1 MIRTI
6 RPRPALERRLE
17 SAAWQH
23 RVTVVH
29 APAGWGKSLGLAG
42 WAASSARR
50 DRIARVDLDSDCA
63 EPVVFWTRVTEALA
77 GVDDRFAGLP
87 PPPAGSGD
95 RRSWIAE
102 LVATGRSAPA
112 DLVLALDNVERI
124 DTPAVRDEL
133 ALLVLGRSRIRLLL
147 AGRTRPPIALARLR
161 ALGALAE
168 IGTGDLG
175 FSADEARS
183 LLDGPATPEFEEAIR
198 RAEGWPVALRFAAGQ
213 PHERLRGDHHH
224 LYDYVVEE
232 VLALL
237 PAGLCRF
244 LLGTAGLDWLSGPL
258 CEAVTGGA
266 DGSGKLAR
274 LERAGVFVVPLD
286 RRRVWFRYHPLFRE
300 ALHRAAATEGV
311 DTEDTHRRAGRWFVD
326 HGMPDRAIAHL
337 LAAGDEVEAGELIA
351 STYWRML
358 DVGHITTVLG
368 WIDRIAPAQLHAD
381 ARLLLAHASASLF
394 AGRTG
399 EVHLALTLAEAAPV
413 RQGPLADGL
422 PSVAAGIALGRA
434 SLSALHGDVGEA
446 VRWAR
451 RARSMHGPEHFTQR
465 ANCDVI
471 LAGSAYYAGPG
482 DDVEFRLT
490 EIVESATP
498 MRNTVA
504 EVAGRATLARVRAER
519 GDLTA
524 AGEQLARAEAL
535 IGSRYAAAPFTDR
548 VFALCH
554 AAVAQHTGAADVAVA
569 GYANAHALAIAATD
583 RITALDA
590 ALGLAELELD
600 AGRGDAARRWSA
612 EAGRLL
618 AECEDPG
625 QRLRTRQAAVRA
637 RLAERVA
644 ADPTA
649 GGLVT
654 ARQGAILQ
662 AVARGL
668 SDAAIAAEL
677 GVSVRTVHAHLR
689 AVNARLRVHRRAD
702 AVRVYRAGGGP
713 A

>member
-1 MIRTI
+1 MTRTTRA
-6 RPRPALERRLE
+6 RPVLERRLE
-17 SAAWQH
+17 TAAWQH
-23 RVTVVH
+23 RLTVVH
-29 APAGWGKSLGLAG
+29 APAGWGKSLGLAA
-42 WAASSARR
+42 WIASSARGN
-50 DRIARVDLDSDCA
+50 RIARAELDPDCS
-63 EPVVFWTRVTEALA
+63 EPVVFWTRVAEALA
-77 GVDDRFAGLP
+77 GTDDRFAGLDT
-87 PPPAGSGD
+87 PPAGVDD
-95 RRSWIAE
+95 RRTWIAE
-102 LVATGRSAPA
+102 LVATGLSAPA

-124 DTPAVRDEL
+124 DTPAVGDEL

-147 AGRTRPPIALARLR
+147 AGRTRPPLALARLR
-161 ALGALAE
+161 ASGALAE
-168 IGTGDLG
+168 IDAGDLA

-183 LLDGPATPEFEEAIR
+183 LLDSPATPEFEEAIR

-232 VLALL
+232 VLAPL
-237 PAGLCRF
+237 PANLRRF
-244 LLGTAGLDWLSGPL
+244 LLGTAGLDWLGGPL
-258 CEAVTGGA
+258 CDAVTGGD
-266 DGSGKLAR
+266 DGSGMLAR
-274 LERAGVFVVPLD
+274 LDRAGVFVVPLD
-286 RRRVWFRYHPLFRE
+286 RRRLWFRYHPLFRE
-300 ALHRAAATEGV
+300 ALHRAAAAEGV
-311 DTEDTHRRAGRWFVD
+311 DTEAAHRRAARWFVD

-337 LAAGDEVEAGELIA
+337 LAAGDEAEAGELIA

-358 DVGHITTVLG
+358 DVGRTATVLA
-368 WIDRIAPAQLHAD
+368 WIDRLAPEHLHAD

-399 EVHLALTLAEAAPV
+399 DVHLALALAETAPA

-422 PSVAAGIALGRA
+422 PSVDAGIALGRA
-434 SLSALHGDVGEA
+434 SLSALRGNVGEA

-451 RARSMHGPEHFTQR
+451 RARAMHGPEHFTQR
-465 ANCDVI
+465 ANCDII

-498 MRNTVA
+498 MRNTAA

-519 GDLTA
+519 GDLPA
-524 AGEQLARAEAL
+524 AWEQLARAEAL
-535 IGSRYAAAPFTDR
+535 IGSRYAALPFADR

-554 AAVAQHTGAADVAVA
+554 AAVAQHSGAVDTAVA
-569 GYANAHALAIAATD
+569 GFTNAHDLAIAATD

-590 ALGLAELELD
+590 TLGLAELELD
-600 AGRGDAARRWSA
+600 AGRVETARRWSD
-612 EAGRLL
+612 EAARLL

-625 QRLRTRQAAVRA
+625 QRLRSRQAAVRA
-637 RLAERVA
+637 RLADRVA

-689 AVNARLRVHRRAD
+689 AVNARLRVHCRAD
-702 AVRVYRAGGGP
+702 AVRVYRARGGP